1 MRMVAGDV
9 KKSTQKVLDTKK
21 DVLTHPEHL
30 RIVTGRPG
38 GDLPLGTGDEVNDP
52 RKKKVLKVLL
62 SRDTHTYLGL
72 SESVRYT
79 GTLEEKLLATRF
91 YISMNIPIPCKQI

>member
-1 MRMVAGDV
+1 MSQSLSPAIRFAVWRAATVACEKFMRMVAGDV

-38 GDLPLGTGDEVNDP
+38 GDLPLGTGDEGWACARRNAWHLD
-52 RKKKVLKVLL
+52 
-62 SRDTHTYLGL
+62 H
-72 SESVRYT
+72 
-79 GTLEEKLLATRF
+79 
-91 YISMNIPIPCKQI
+91 